1 MTTANRLF
9 LITILSIASF
19 FLFCNLGNQYL
30 WQDEAETAILAR
42 NTLTFGLPQAYDGK
56 NTVLILEI
64 PEFSKN
70 YLFGKYWMGQPWLA
84 IYMASLSFRV
94 FGINTFAARFPFALT
109 GLFCIFLVYLLAQKF
124 FKSRAVSNISVSLAA
139 FSVPFILHLRQCRY
153 FSPGT
158 FLTLLCIYLYLC
170 YIEKKKN
177 SSPFLLASLFILL
190 NTSFSYFLGVAA
202 AVILHIF
209 LTQKSSDFKRN
220 TVFIAVLSISSIPI
234 LYFFKLQRR
243 LALDLDWILHN
254 VRFYIRAINKY
265 IFPWRSAV
273 LLYIFYVLRKR
284 KLAVSMPKKD
294 RDAIYLIALF
304 IIFALVFLFFINMNS
319 LRYIIHIAPLF
330 FILEAY
336 IIYRLMTKFRYLVL
350 SVIIPLTLFTN
361 AFSFS
366 LPVRSFV
373 LDYIYEIT
381 HDYDGPAEGITM
393 YLNANAK
400 PGDTVKVAHMFDNP
414 IIFYTDLKV
423 DNMPPFDPSTGSGST
438 MSFCRRVDDG
448 RFPEWIVVSGR
459 WNSGF
464 YDSDFYLEVK
474 KRYEEIVLPYP
485 DIPWENRPDDMG
497 YHKFKTDTGAPLVR
511 IYKRR

>member
-1 MTTANRLF
+1 MRN
-9 LITILSIASF
+9 ILK
-19 FLFCNLGNQYL
+19 
-30 WQDEAETAILAR
+30 
-42 NTLTFGLPQAYDGK
+42 FGLPQAYDGK

-94 FGINTFAARFPFALT
+94 FGISTRAARFPFALT
-109 GLFCIFLVYLLAQKF
+109 GLFSVLLVYLLAQKF
-124 FKSRAVSNISVSLAA
+124 FKSRTVSNLSASLAT

-153 FSPGT
+153 YSPGV

-170 YIEKKKN
+170 YIEKRKF
-177 SSPFLLASLFILL
+177 SSPFLLASLFLLL
-190 NTSFSYFLGVAA
+190 NTSLSYFLGVAA
-202 AVILHIF
+202 AIIIHMF
-209 LTQKSSDFKRN
+209 FSRTSPFFKRN
-220 TVFIAVLSISSIPI
+220 IVFLVVLSLFSIPI
-234 LYFFKLQRR
+234 LYLFKLQRR
-243 LALDLDWILHN
+243 LALDFDWISHN

-265 IFPWRSAV
+265 IFPWRSAI
-273 LLYIFYVLRKR
+273 LLYVFYVLKKR
-284 KLAVSMPKKD
+284 KFTIPMPKKD
-294 RDAIYLIALF
+294 REAAYLLSLF
-304 IIFALVFLFFINMNS
+304 IVSALPFLLIINMNS

-336 IIYRLMTKFRYLVL
+336 IIYRLMARFKYLAL
-350 SVIIPLTLFTN
+350 CVIIPLAIFTN

-366 LPVRSFV
+366 LPVRSFF

-381 HDYDGPAEGITM
+381 HDYDGPAEGITG

-400 PGDTVKVAHMFDNP
+400 PGDTVKVAHRFDNP

-423 DNMPPFDPSTGSGST
+423 DNMPPFD
-438 MSFCRRVDDG
+438 DG
-448 RFPEWIVVSGR
+448 KFPEWIVVNGR

-497 YHKFKTDTGAPLVR
+497 YHKFKTDASAPMVK